1 MGDFILPMRA
11 ALSISSFFFV
21 TFSTANE
28 QLLAIMAPIIRSSM
42 PANDLDLQHN
52 VAPGDVATI
61 SAMGAKA
68 IEHQN
73 AFQPSLAQDSDKN
86 KNNKW
91 LQDMALNP
99 SHIEIQPT
107 TLASLHA
114 RDLESAINC
123 NSFGVRGGHRCI
135 GDGLDVQSRLRKH
148 HDLDYKPSPNSKQG
162 DKPKL
167 SRRER
172 NKKGFESRPCSDPQA
187 KDEWYCKDLSPR
199 DRDISTQ
206 ALATLEFMNAAND
219 DDDNN
224 NNNENENPSLQKHHK
239 WASILGVYD
248 SEEEMRAELDAYVHR
263 LHVQKRARQIGIPVG
278 VVVGVLMLGLIF
290 WYLRKRSKKLAA
302 ARAEGRVAELELE
315 TRRKGNVQGEQ
326 AGKF

>member
-1 MGDFILPMRA
+1 
-11 ALSISSFFFV
+11 
-21 TFSTANE
+21 
-28 QLLAIMAPIIRSSM
+28 MAPLISSSM
-42 PANDLDLQHN
+42 PVNDLALQHN
-52 VAPGDVATI
+52 VATGDVATAG
-61 SAMGAKA
+61 AMDAKA
-68 IEHQN
+68 IEQQN
-73 AFQPSLAQDSDKN
+73 AFQPSLAPDSDKN
-86 KNNKW
+86 NNNKQW

-99 SHIEIQPT
+99 SHIEITPT

-123 NSFGVRGGHRCI
+123 NSFGVRGGHRCM

-148 HDLDYKPSPNSKQG
+148 HDLEYKPRPNSKQ
-162 DKPKL
+162 DDEPKL

-172 NKKGFESRPCSDPQA
+172 NKKGFESHPCSDPQA

-206 ALATLEFMNAAND
+206 ALATLNLMNAAND
-219 DDDNN
+219 DDDNDD
-224 NNNENENPSLQKHHK
+224 ENPNLQKHHK